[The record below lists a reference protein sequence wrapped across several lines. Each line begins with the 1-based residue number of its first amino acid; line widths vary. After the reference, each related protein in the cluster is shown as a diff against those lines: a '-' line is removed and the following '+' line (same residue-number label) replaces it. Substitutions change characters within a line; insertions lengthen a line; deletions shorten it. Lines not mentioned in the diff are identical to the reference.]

1 MLIDWSQNSDFKT
14 TVSVYSMRAKG
25 QRPLISMPIAWDEL
39 ARAVKRKDERGLI
52 FTADA
57 AAKRI
62 GKVGDLFAPVL
73 ELKQE
78 LPAAFTKA
86 LSAAPQPKLSGW
98 PRNSKGGN
106 SITRDRSLREY
117 TAKRDLTSTP
127 EPGTSG
133 ARRSAQDKRPHRY
146 VIPKHAA
153 SHLHYDWRL
162 EMQGVLR
169 SWAVP
174 KGPPT
179 QLREARLAMHVEDH
193 PLEYEKLEGTIP
205 PGNYGAGTVMV
216 WDYGA
221 YEDITG
227 NEAAAF
233 HGGKMHLVLQGKK
246 LKGEWILVKDKRE
259 PETNKWLL
267 IKAGESMEPISPK
280 ADDTSANSKRS
291 MAAIGKAND
300 AQ

>member
-1 MLIDWSQNSDFKT
+1 MARGNPKHVVAEVAKNLRVEKVLIDWSQNSDFKT

-86 LSAAPQPKLSGW
+86 LSAGPQPKLSGW
-98 PRNSKGGN
+98 PRNSKGDN

-117 TAKRDLTSTP
+117 TAKRDLTSAP

-133 ARRSAQDKRPHRY
+133 ARRPAQDRSLLLCFRS
-146 VIPKHAA
+146 PKSRRSGTHSLADSSGAA
-153 SHLHYDWRL
+153 SYCAKSSPNQELRFDCHPSLRR
-162 EMQGVLR
+162 MPRR
-169 SWAVP
+169 SWA
-174 KGPPT
+174 
-179 QLREARLAMHVEDH
+179 Q
-193 PLEYEKLEGTIP
+193 
-205 PGNYGAGTVMV
+205 
-216 WDYGA
+216 
-221 YEDITG
+221 
-227 NEAAAF
+227 
-233 HGGKMHLVLQGKK
+233 
-246 LKGEWILVKDKRE
+246 
-259 PETNKWLL
+259 
-267 IKAGESMEPISPK
+267 
-280 ADDTSANSKRS
+280 SAS
-291 MAAIGKAND
+291 
-300 AQ
+300 